1 MGSIVLEP
9 GVKEMLL
16 ADCQD
21 FLRSEKWY
29 VPLLRLYSNM
39 TVQVVYRYTERGGF
53 IHNKMQVR
61 IHIVIFSYSKRDTLS
76 TWVSATWCAR
86 KVRAVPIAQK
96 RWSWLTSSPTQSGK
110 TSLIHS
116 LAGELGM
123 DIYVVSL
130 SSKG

>member
-1 MGSIVLEP
+1 MDSIILEP

-29 VPLLRLYSNM
+29 VPLLKLYSNM

-53 IHNKMQVR
+53 INNK
-61 IHIVIFSYSKRDTLS
+61 IHVFIFSYSKRDTLS
-76 TWVSATWCAR
+76 TWVSAAWCAR

-96 RWSWLTSSPTQSGK
+96 GGHALTTSPTPSGK